1 MSKKTVDK
9 QKGTANTK
17 TSILSV
23 MKKAKD
29 VVKDDD
35 DDDSLFGDPNICN
48 YMTKNKEALEVKSVE
63 LFLSNCM

>member
-1 MSKKTVDK
+1 
-9 QKGTANTK
+9 
-17 TSILSV
+17 

-35 DDDSLFGDPNICN
+35 DDDSLFGDPHICN
-48 YMTKNKEALEVKSVE
+48 DMTKNEEALEVKSVE